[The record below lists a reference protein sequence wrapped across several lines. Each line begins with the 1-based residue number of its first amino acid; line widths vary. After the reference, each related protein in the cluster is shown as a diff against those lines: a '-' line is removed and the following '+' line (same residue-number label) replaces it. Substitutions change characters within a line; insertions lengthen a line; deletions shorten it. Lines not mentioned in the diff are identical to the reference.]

1 MLLKFGKYT
10 MALLLLGAALSCSNT
25 WESPTPA
32 PTPAPEA
39 GDLLGIGITPNS
51 PKVTSGEM
59 IQFVATGFFADRRT
73 QDITDLVTWVSTD
86 EAVVDISG
94 GLDAEGEGLTAAAG
108 QATISALLDG
118 IESNS
123 ARVTVTAAT
132 VVELVITPDVVAVH
146 EGDEVTV
153 SAEAVFSDGS
163 HGDVTGTVRWITGNP
178 AVVIV
183 DPGGRITG
191 NGIGVGTVRAVYEQG
206 ALPIE
211 AEPATVRVVEPG
223 EYIGNADLRVVG
235 LSTASTNDE
244 AVYTVE
250 VKNSGDAPS
259 SGFWVTA
266 WLNQTAAPPAPPT
279 EGDGS
284 EFVASLGPDE
294 TTEITVRIS
303 GVTPGNYNS
312 WILVDSL
319 GAVAEGG
326 LGENNN
332 TWGPE
337 SVSVTA
343 GGGSIG
349 PDLSITYLQAYVQ
362 TNQGQVLYLIDVTNN
377 GDEVAAEFD
386 VGVYSDLTFPP
397 AVGAPADELEPV
409 ASLDPGQTAA
419 LSVVIR
425 STPSAFW
432 SSYVLV
438 DPDGVIAEPN
448 EGNNLGAFS
457 VFP

>member
-39 GDLLGIGITPNS
+39 EDLLGIGITPNS

-86 EAVVDISG
+86 EAVVDVSG

-178 AVVIV
+178 AVAIV

-349 PDLSITYLQAYVQ
+349 PDLSITYLQASVQ
-362 TNQGQVLYLIDVTNN
+362 SNQGQVLYLIDVTNN
-377 GDEVAAEFD
+377 GDEVAAAFD

-419 LSVVIR
+419 LSVVSR

>member
-1 MLLKFGKYT
+1 MLLRMTRIT
-10 MALLLLGAALSCSNT
+10 MALLLMGAALSCSNS

-32 PTPAPEA
+32 PTPAPAA

-51 PKVTSGEM
+51 PKVTSGEA
-59 IQFVATGFFADRRT
+59 IQFVATGFYADRRT
-73 QDITDLVTWVSTD
+73 QDVTDIVDWVSSDTT
-86 EAVVDISG
+86 VVDVSG
-94 GLDAEGEGLTAAAG
+94 GLDSEGEGVTAAAG
-108 QATISALLDG
+108 QAHIVAMLDG

-132 VVELVITPDVVAVH
+132 VVELVITPSLLAVH
-146 EGDEVTV
+146 EGDEVTI

-191 NGIGVGTVRAVYEQG
+191 NGIGIGTVRAVYEQG

-211 AEPATVRVVEPG
+211 AEAATVRVVEPG
-223 EYIGNADLRVVG
+223 EYIGNADLRLVG
-235 LSTASTNDE
+235 LSIASTND
-244 AVYTVE
+244 AALYTVE

-259 SGFWVTA
+259 SGFWVAA

-279 EGDGS
+279 EGDGA
-284 EFVASLGPDE
+284 EFVSSLGPDE
-294 TTEITVRIS
+294 TTEITVRIT
-303 GVTPGNYNS
+303 GVTPGNYTS
-312 WILVDSL
+312 WLLVDSL
-319 GAVAEGG
+319 GAIDEGG

-362 TNQGQVLYLIDVTNN
+362 SSQGQVLYLIDVTNN
-377 GDEVAAEFD
+377 GDEAAAAFD
-386 VGVYSDLTFPP
+386 VGVYSDLSFPP
-397 AVGAPADELEPV
+397 AVGSPADELEQVP
-409 ASLDPGQTAA
+409 ALDPGQTAP

-432 SSYVLV
+432 NSYVLV
-438 DPDGVIAEPN
+438 DPGGVILEPN

>member
-51 PKVTSGEM
+51 PKVTSGEK

-73 QDITDLVTWVSTD
+73 VDITDVVTWVSTD

-94 GLDAEGEGLTAAAG
+94 SLDGEGEGLTSSAG
-108 QATISALLDG
+108 QAHITALLDG
-118 IESNS
+118 VESNA

-132 VVELVITPDVVAVH
+132 VVELVITPSVLAVH

-211 AEPATVRVVEPG
+211 AEAATVRVVEPG

-235 LSTASTNDE
+235 LSIASTND
-244 AVYTVE
+244 AALYTVE

-259 SGFWVTA
+259 SGFWVAA

-279 EGDGS
+279 EGDGA
-284 EFVASLGPDE
+284 EFVSSLGPDE
-294 TTEITVRIS
+294 TTEITVRIA
-303 GVTPGNYNS
+303 GVTPGNYTS
-312 WILVDSL
+312 WLLVDSL
-319 GAVAEGG
+319 GAIDEGG

-362 TNQGQVLYLIDVTNN
+362 ANQGQVLYLIDVTNN
-377 GDEVAAEFD
+377 GDEAAAAFD
-386 VGVYSDLTFPP
+386 VGVYSDLAFPP
-397 AVGAPADELEPV
+397 AVGSPADELEQV
-409 ASLDPGQTAA
+409 LALDPGQTAP

-432 SSYVLV
+432 NSYVLV
-438 DPDGVIAEPN
+438 DPGGVIVEPN

>member
-1 MLLKFGKYT
+1 MLLRIAKIT
-10 MALLLLGAALSCSNT
+10 SASLLFGAALSCSNT
-25 WESPTPA
+25 WDAPDPVVEPTPA
-32 PTPAPEA
+32 A

-51 PKVTSGEM
+51 PKVTSGEV
-59 IQFVATGFFADRRT
+59 IQFVATGFYADRST
-73 QDITDLVTWVSTD
+73 LDVTDVVTWVSTD
-86 EAVVDISG
+86 TSIVDVAG
-94 GLDAEGEGLTAAAG
+94 GLDAEGEGLTAGAG
-108 QATISALLDG
+108 QAHVTATLDG
-118 IESNS
+118 LESNP
-123 ARVTVTAAT
+123 ARVTVTAAS
-132 VVELVITPDVVAVH
+132 VVELVITPDIVALH
-146 EGDEVTV
+146 EGSEVTV

-206 ALPIE
+206 AEPIE
-211 AEPATVRVVEPG
+211 AEPATVRVVDQG

-235 LSTASTNDE
+235 LSTASSGTE
-244 AVYTVE
+244 VIYTVE

-259 SGFWVTA
+259 SGFWVSA
-266 WLNQTAAPPAPPT
+266 WLNQTAAPPPAPT
-279 EGDGS
+279 EGDGA

-294 TTEITVRIS
+294 TTEVMVHVPD
-303 GVTPGNYNS
+303 VTPGTYSS

-319 GAVAEGG
+319 AAVDEGG

-332 TWGPE
+332 AWGPE
-337 SVSVTA
+337 TVSVTA

-362 TNQGQVLYLIDVTNN
+362 ASQGQVLYIIDVTNN
-377 GDEVAAEFD
+377 GDETADAFD
-386 VGVYSDLTFPP
+386 VGVYSDLAFPP
-397 AVGAPADELEPV
+397 SLGAPADEVESV
-409 ASLDPGQTAA
+409 DPLAPGDTAPI
-419 LSVVIR
+419 SVVIR

-438 DPDGVIAEPN
+438 DPEGLITEPN

>member
-178 AVVIV
+178 AVAIV

-349 PDLSITYLQAYVQ
+349 PDLSITYLQVYVQ
-362 TNQGQVLYLIDVTNN
+362 ANQGQVLYLIDVTNN
-377 GDEVAAEFD
+377 GDEVAAAFD

>member
-1 MLLKFGKYT
+1 MLLRIARIT
-10 MALLLLGAALSCSNT
+10 AASLLLGAALSCSNT
-25 WESPTPA
+25 WESPPPVVE
-32 PTPAPEA
+32 PTPAA
-39 GDLLGIGITPNS
+39 GDLLGIGVTPNS
-51 PKVTSGEM
+51 PKVTSGEE

-73 QDITDLVTWVSTD
+73 VDMTDVVTWTSSD
-86 EAVVDISG
+86 PAVVEVSG
-94 GLDAEGEGLTAAAG
+94 GLDEEGTGLTASAG
-108 QATISALLDG
+108 QARVVATLDG
-118 IESNS
+118 LESNAS
-123 ARVTVTAAT
+123 RVTVTAAN
-132 VVELVITPDVVAVH
+132 VVELVITPDIIALH
-146 EGDEVTV
+146 EGSEVTV

-191 NGIGVGTVRAVYEQG
+191 NGIGTGTVRAVYEQG
-206 ALPIE
+206 AEPIE
-211 AEPATVRVVEPG
+211 AEPATVRVVDQG

-235 LSTASTNDE
+235 LSTASSDTE
-244 AVYTVE
+244 VVYTVD

-259 SGFWVTA
+259 SGFWVSA

-279 EGDGS
+279 EGDGA
-284 EFVASLGPDE
+284 EFVAALGPDE
-294 TTEITVRIS
+294 TTEVMVRVPD
-303 GVTPGNYNS
+303 VTPGTYTS

-337 SVSVTA
+337 SVSVDA

-362 TNQGQVLYLIDVTNN
+362 SSQGQVLYLIDITNN
-377 GDEVAAEFD
+377 GDEAADAFD
-386 VGVYSDLTFPP
+386 VGVYSDLPFPP
-397 AVGAPADELEPV
+397 AVGAPADELESVDP
-409 ASLDPGQTAA
+409 LDPGATAA
-419 LSVVIR
+419 ISVVIR

-438 DPDGVIAEPN
+438 DPDGVITEPN